1 MIKKGDLRL
10 QVREFLQGHL
20 SSQRFADDEN
30 IFEAGLVN
38 SLFAVQLV
46 AFVENS
52 LGVKVED
59 IDLDLANFNS
69 VNAICGFVKQKSTTA

>member
-1 MIKKGDLRL
+1 
-10 QVREFLQGHL
+10 
-20 SSQRFADDEN
+20 
-30 IFEAGLVN
+30 VN